1 MAMSNTAQ
9 QKSEQYARR
18 PGVRMRIARLTG
30 SFGNARWPACNG
42 AAPSAPATCFNLSAP
57 PTPHHNMATD
67 LGVKLLANILTCN
80 ALIWPTTPRCNPEDP
95 VARQRSCNAACYGGG
110 QGGGCAASRSPTPD
124 APMPILN

>member
-9 QKSEQYARR
+9 QYPRR

-95 VARQRSCNAACYGGG
+95 VARQRSGNATCYGGG